1 MPPFSRLKGHCLEGL
16 KCDWNPPPPSQCS
29 GYSVTII
36 LVYNKSKRKWKTTQ
50 HSTRTRVT
58 ENSKVGYNKQLKQI
72 INTKRLKQKPWN
84 WLSSL
89 SYRLGVIIQTHV
101 RLDGMCL
108 LEWGIKIIVNVF
120 KLRNVPVTPVNKRKG
135 LKIEISNTREIQN
148 TKKPQRWRSRLDVL
162 PQAEGWVFE
171 YQLQQTKVVKTG
183 SDSST
188 SKR

>member
-1 MPPFSRLKGHCLEGL
+1 MKGHCLEGL

-89 SYRLGVIIQTHV
+89 SYSLGVIIQTHV

-108 LEWGIKIIVNVF
+108 LEWGIKIIVNVLTYLYESLF
-120 KLRNVPVTPVNKRKG
+120 QVTGIYFLKWYLVLKTLNVFLENWCDKT
-135 LKIEISNTREIQN
+135 LK
-148 TKKPQRWRSRLDVL
+148 
-162 PQAEGWVFE
+162 
-171 YQLQQTKVVKTG
+171 
-183 SDSST
+183 
-188 SKR
+188 